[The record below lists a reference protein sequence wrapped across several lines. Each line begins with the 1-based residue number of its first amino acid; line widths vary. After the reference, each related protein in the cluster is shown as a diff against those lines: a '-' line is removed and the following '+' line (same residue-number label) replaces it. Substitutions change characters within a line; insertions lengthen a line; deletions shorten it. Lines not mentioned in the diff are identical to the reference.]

1 MRWLRELFRPALV
14 CERTGDHALRSEE
27 RRFYRYPSG
36 WSRAVADDITEER
49 QICRRCGHVA
59 HDWTETRKNELSG
72 LSMAEHRWD
81 ELRKN
86 GRLDQ

>member
-14 CERTGDHALRSEE
+14 CERTGEHALQTQE
-27 RRFYRYPSG
+27 RQFYRYPSG
-36 WSRAVADDITEER
+36 WSYAVADFITEER

-59 HDWTETRKNELSG
+59 LDWSETAKDELTG
-72 LSMAEHRWD
+72 LSMETHRWN